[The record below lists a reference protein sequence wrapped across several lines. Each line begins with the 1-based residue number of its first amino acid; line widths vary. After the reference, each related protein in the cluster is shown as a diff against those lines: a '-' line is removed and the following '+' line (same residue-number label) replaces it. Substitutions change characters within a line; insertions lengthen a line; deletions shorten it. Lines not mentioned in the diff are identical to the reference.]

1 MITKERIKEAAES
14 LRQFNKWR
22 RGRGRKYQA
31 PGFPFDPVRIGK
43 DIDIAVAVL
52 LNISRMLDRVPS
64 EDNAVAH

>member
-1 MITKERIKEAAES
+1 MIDKERIRASAES

-22 RGRGRKYQA
+22 RGRGRKYQE

-52 LNISRMLDRVPS
+52 LNISRMLDRIPS

>member
-1 MITKERIKEAAES
+1 MTDKSRIKETAES

-22 RGRGRKYQA
+22 RGKGRKYLE
-31 PGFPFDPVRIGK
+31 PGCPFDPVRLGK

-52 LNISRMLDRVPS
+52 LNISRMLEKVPS